1 MSIVDVVLIII
12 IMGFG
17 LAGLWFGL
25 VRTVISLLG
34 SVLGIYLGARYY
46 APVADWL
53 IATTGWNPNI
63 SRVVIFVISFILIN
77 RAVALAF
84 WLLNKV
90 ITIITHLPI
99 IRGVDRLLGLAFGLL
114 EGSLVLSVFFYFIAR
129 YPLGQNFMN
138 AVGESQVVAF
148 LNKISAVVVPLL
160 PDALKMMQS
169 TIKGLF

>member
-1 MSIVDVVLIII
+1 MSIFDVVLIVI

-53 IATTGWNPNI
+53 ITTTGWNPNI
-63 SRVVIFVISFILIN
+63 SRIVIFVIAFILIN
-77 RAVALAF
+77 RAVALVF
-84 WLLNKV
+84 WLFNKF
-90 ITIITHLPI
+90 ITIITHLPL
-99 IRGVDRLLGLAFGLL
+99 IRLVDRLLGLAFGLL
-114 EGSLVLSVFFYFIAR
+114 EGSLILAVFFYFVVR

-138 AVGESQVVAF
+138 AVGGSQVVGF
-148 LNKISAVVVPLL
+148 LNKISSVIVPLL
-160 PDALKMMQS
+160 PDALRVMQS
-169 TIKGLF
+169 TIQGLF